1 MADLTD
7 VQNAVVGLL
16 AQALYPNGTAQP
28 SATGDATIVYPGWPQ
43 ASQLDADLAG
53 LSNGTGGRVH
63 VTVFPMTGETLQPAY
78 SNAWAPLSQQAATV
92 TMSIA
97 GQAITLGGTVSTPQ
111 NVAVLAGSQAYTYAV
126 AGGDTLTSIAT
137 ALAVQIPGAS
147 SSGAVITIPAGVKI
161 AAARAGGSGLM
172 QRELQRRKRPV
183 QVTIWADTPDRRDAC
198 ARILDVA
205 LAAVEFVGLPDQTGA
220 RLIYQTSHQIDATQK
235 ANLYRRDI
243 IYSAEYSTTQTQTAT
258 EVVVGQENIQFGVVG
273 ATAPAAT
280 KTIYQ

>member
-16 AQALYPNGTAQP
+16 AQALYPNGTADP
-28 SATGDATIVYPGWPQ
+28 SATGDATIIYAGWPQ

-53 LSNGTGGRVH
+53 LSNGRGGRVH
-63 VTVFPMTGETLQPAY
+63 VSVFPMTGETLQPAY

-92 TMSIA
+92 TLSIA
-97 GQAITLGGTVSTPQ
+97 GQAITLGGTVIVPQ
-111 NVAVLAGSQAYTYAV
+111 NVAVLAGGQAYTYAV
-126 AGGDTLTSIAT
+126 VAGDTLTSIAT
-137 ALAVQIPGAS
+137 ALAVLIPGAS
-147 SSGAVITIPAGVKI
+147 SSGPVLTIPDGVKV
-161 AAARAGGSGLM
+161 AAARAGGSGVM

-183 QVTIWADTPDRRDAC
+183 QVTIWADTPERREAC
-198 ARILDVA
+198 ARVLDVA
-205 LAAVEFVGLPDQTGA
+205 LAAVEFVALPDQTGA

-258 EVVVGQENIQFGVVG
+258 EVVVGQETIQFGVVG
-273 ATAPAAT
+273 ATESAVT
-280 KTIYQ
+280 KTIFQ